1 MSPCS
6 TEEQLCPLTSG
17 QGGGLRGPLESCVPH
32 VYGCRAGG
40 CHRCPRKPDEK
51 GPSHQPGLR
60 GGVGRRGQAWRC
72 RRGRSEDVR
81 GCSATKQSHRGSGA
95 GPSRTGLCGVGGE
108 QPTTGPGRPVE
119 LGGQGRRRETVPK
132 QEKKL
137 PRGPRRRPAGRTLS
151 ECRRAPAATAPSR
164 SDCPRLTFSRSFPQ
178 PWRSEKDSRRGPEE
192 AGVDERGKKPPRP
205 ACCPA
210 PSRASASSAQVGR
223 RQVRLW
229 VEFRAVVITLD

>member
-1 MSPCS
+1 M
-6 TEEQLCPLTSG
+6 
-17 QGGGLRGPLESCVPH
+17 GGG
-32 VYGCRAGG
+32 
-40 CHRCPRKPDEK
+40 
-51 GPSHQPGLR
+51 R
-60 GGVGRRGQAWRC
+60 GG
-72 RRGRSEDVR
+72 
-81 GCSATKQSHRGSGA
+81 
-95 GPSRTGLCGVGGE
+95 
-108 QPTTGPGRPVE
+108 QPTTGRGRPVE

-164 SDCPRLTFSRSFPQ
+164 SDCPLFSHSFPQ
-178 PWRSEKDSRRGPEE
+178 PWCSEEDSRRGPEE

-210 PSRASASSAQVGR
+210 PSRASASTAQVGR

-229 VEFRAVVITLD
+229 VEFRAVVITLDRTKKLLLKLKVDRGHFIFQERPENLRMGLARDAI